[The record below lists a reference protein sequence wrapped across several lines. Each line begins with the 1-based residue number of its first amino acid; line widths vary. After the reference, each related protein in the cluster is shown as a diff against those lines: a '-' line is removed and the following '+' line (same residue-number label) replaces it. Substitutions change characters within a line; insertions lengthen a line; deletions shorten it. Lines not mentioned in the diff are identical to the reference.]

1 MKRIILLA
9 VLILSGAAFAAGA
22 SKSRGGKRGPIYITQ
37 YHTKGTI
44 NQRGR
49 GRGQNPGASQRR
61 GQQTHSRYRSSG
73 KGRAA
78 GLSKGSRSNASARA
92 KRK

>member
-9 VLILSGAAFAAGA
+9 VLALSGAAFAAGA

-49 GRGQNPGASQRR
+49 GQNPGASQRR
-61 GQQTHSRYRSSG
+61 GQQTHSRYRSSS

-78 GLSKGSRSNASARA
+78 GLSKGSRSNAGARA